1 MNHIGKTSTRVQHQK
16 YKPAQLD
23 VSSDWSQ
30 GLSSRCFRLSEPDLT
45 SSFRPSVTL
54 KQMVVPD
61 TLSRSKTDRIDQFER
76 RPTKTLNLHIRSLF
90 FHIWILVFG
99 FCLCTP
105 EISRGHLTI
114 SLRVQVTCSEHALA
128 AKTLRVQTWF
138 QSSGALG
145 RAETWDLIFDVCA
158 RLRIVSL
165 LPISCSQSVSSG
177 REFGQVRL
185 SAQVWFYLKRVEG
198 SPSAFMCHWLPEN
211 SWLGGSQEQTKLIWR
226 LLLWKPFPA
235 VDDEDEATGQR
246 WAGLLQIVCGKV

>member
-1 MNHIGKTSTRVQHQK
+1 MLWSVHLR
-16 YKPAQLD
+16 
-23 VSSDWSQ
+23 SDWSDQ
-30 GLSSRCFRLSEPDLT
+30 WTTSVRRQLKSKIRNTNQPNRTSPPIGHRDSPPAERTRFDQQLQTVSDTKADGCFRYSE
-45 SSFRPSVTL
+45 
-54 KQMVVPD
+54 Q
-61 TLSRSKTDRIDQFER
+61 SKTDRIDQFER

-138 QSSGALG
+138 RSSGALG

-165 LPISCSQSVSSG
+165 LPINCSQSLSSG
-177 REFGQVRL
+177 RECGQVRL
-185 SAQVWFYLKRVEG
+185 SVQVWFYLKHLGG
-198 SPSAFMCHWLPEN
+198 SPSAFMCHQLPEN

-226 LLLWKPFPA
+226 LLLWKPFPG
-235 VDDEDEATGQR
+235 VDDEDEATG
-246 WAGLLQIVCGKV
+246 